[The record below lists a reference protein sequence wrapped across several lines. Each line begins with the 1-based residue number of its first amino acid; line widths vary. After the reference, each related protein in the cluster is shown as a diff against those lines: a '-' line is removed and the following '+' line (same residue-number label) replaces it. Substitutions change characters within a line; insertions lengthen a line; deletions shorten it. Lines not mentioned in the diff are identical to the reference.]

1 VYARRAEASEAPIVL
16 ADHESV
22 ASSREARNS
31 LIDAVGRREW
41 ARSRNGRM
49 NPERATRA
57 WKPLVAGRWSLVDRY
72 ERDGHRYIVARENSP
87 AATELRELSAR
98 EYQVA
103 SLASLGH
110 ANKLIAYELGLSD
123 STVRVLSARAAVKL
137 GARTRSQMIER
148 FQLQG
153 RPAATA
159 ATRYS

>member
-110 ANKLIAYELGLSD
+110 ANKLIALGLSD

-153 RPAATA
+153 RAELG
-159 ATRYS
+159 R